1 MLIITSLICMD
12 NVKDEF
18 LMILLWKYKIFLLS
32 FNYTSIVL
40 KSVILQIN
48 FIPLDVNS
56 GGYY

>member
-1 MLIITSLICMD
+1 MYGQCKGWIFNDT
-12 NVKDEF
+12 
-18 LMILLWKYKIFLLS
+18 WKYKIFLLS

-40 KSVILQIN
+40 KYVILQIN